1 MDETKNPVDND
12 QKGNDK
18 RSKGGGSKV
27 VPKTKT
33 ECIDQT
39 SLNPE
44 TVRLTYLEMSSIN
57 KEWNKYQYNELW
69 SHANRCK
76 KY

>member
-27 VPKTKT
+27 VPKSKT

-39 SLNPE
+39 SLN
-44 TVRLTYLEMSSIN
+44 RIKIDKS
-57 KEWNKYQYNELW
+57 
-69 SHANRCK
+69 
-76 KY
+76 

>member
-18 RSKGGGSKV
+18 RSKGGGSNV

-39 SLNPE
+39 SLNR
-44 TVRLTYLEMSSIN
+44 VKIDKS
-57 KEWNKYQYNELW
+57 
-69 SHANRCK
+69 
-76 KY
+76 

>member
-12 QKGNDK
+12 QKGDDK

-33 ECIDQT
+33 ERTDST
-39 SLNPE
+39 SLNGIKIDK
-44 TVRLTYLEMSSIN
+44 S
-57 KEWNKYQYNELW
+57 WNSTFNIPWNVYY
-69 SHANRCK
+69 
-76 KY
+76 

>member
-39 SLNPE
+39 SLNR
-44 TVRLTYLEMSSIN
+44 VKIDKS
-57 KEWNKYQYNELW
+57 WNSTFNVPW
-69 SHANRCK
+69 NV
-76 KY
+76 